1 MFNRKGVVYKYF
13 VRLLSLQSKASDVWT
28 HSHSLFLTVT
38 KCLKTNN
45 STMYYYKV

>member
-13 VRLLSLQSKASDVWT
+13 VRLLSLQNKASDVWT

-38 KCLKTNN
+38 KCLETNN